1 VSSWIRLAG
10 YLRPYTRRVLVAV
23 ACMLGYA
30 AASGLSLGLISPFTQ
45 VLFGGAAKTLPSASP
60 IPAVHWPAFLQKGL
74 LPWIT
79 GASAHESLT
88 RITFALLFAF
98 VLKNVFDYLQQ
109 YLMVWV
115 EQAVVRDLRRD
126 LYAHLQRL
134 SLRFFH
140 GERMGELT
148 SRVVGDVQF
157 IRGAIASALASVIRD
172 SLFLI
177 VCLFWI
183 FWSSWQL
190 ALVSLLLIPP
200 VAGLVVLLG
209 RRARHNSEVMQER
222 LASLTSVLSET
233 LGNIR
238 VVKAFGAEAFEE
250 RRFNQENREYFR
262 AYVRVRRLAAL
273 AGPMAELALILLA
286 AGVLGYGGYLIYESG
301 ALRAPDFFLFLVALL
316 SIVSPVRNLSGV
328 NATLQEGLAAAD
340 RIFRFLDMVPEVRT
354 MAGARQATGFREAI
368 RFEKVSFRYGDG
380 PAALSGVDLTIRR
393 GERVALVGLSGA
405 GKSTLVDLLPR
416 FYDPT
421 EGRITLDGVD
431 IREFDVASLRALFGI
446 VPQESILFRDTVAAN
461 IAYGRDDPD
470 PHRVEAAA
478 RAANAAGFIE
488 RLEHGFDTV
497 IGERGLTLSGGERQ
511 RMSLARAV
519 YKDPP
524 VLILDEATSH
534 LDSESER
541 AVQEALE
548 RLMKERTVVLIA
560 HRLST
565 VLGADRIVVL
575 DQGRVIE
582 QGTHEELLARDGV
595 YRRLHALQFSAT

>member
-1 VSSWIRLAG
+1 MKTWIRLAG
-10 YLRPYTRRVLVAV
+10 YLRPYTRRVALAV

-30 AASGLSLGLISPFTQ
+30 AASGLSLGLISPFMQ
-45 VLFGGAAKTLPSASP
+45 VLFGRAAQTLPGGAQLP
-60 IPAVHWPAFLQKGL
+60 RWPSFLSGL

-79 GASAHESLT
+79 GGSAHESLT
-88 RITFALLFAF
+88 RITIALVATFL
-98 VLKNVFDYLQQ
+98 LKNIFDYLQQ

-157 IRGAIASALASVIRD
+157 IRGAIASGLASLIRD
-172 SLFLI
+172 SLFLV

-183 FWSSWQL
+183 FWASWQL
-190 ALVSLLLIPP
+190 ALVSLVLVPP
-200 VAGLVVLLG
+200 VAALVVVLG
-209 RRARHNSEVMQER
+209 KRARKNSEIMQEQ
-222 LASLTSVLSET
+222 LATLTGVLSET
-233 LGNIR
+233 LGNVR

-250 RRFNQENREYFR
+250 RRFGVENRGYFR
-262 AYVRVRRLAAL
+262 AFVRVRRLAAL
-273 AGPMAELALILLA
+273 AGPMAELALVLLA

-301 ALRAPDFFLFLVALL
+301 TLRAQDFFTFLVALL
-316 SIVSPVRNLSGV
+316 SIVSPVRSLSGI

-340 RIFRFLDMVPEVRT
+340 RIFRFLDQVPEVRSRP
-354 MAGARQATGFREAI
+354 GARQTTGFRETI
-368 RFEKVSFRYGDG
+368 RFENVSFRYGDG
-380 PAALSGVDLTIRR
+380 PSALSGVDLTIRR

-421 EGRITLDGVD
+421 AGRITLDGVD
-431 IREFDVASLRALFGI
+431 VREFELASLRSLFGI

-478 RAANAAGFIE
+478 RAANASGFVE
-488 RLEHGFDTV
+488 RLEHGYDTV

-511 RMSLARAV
+511 RLSLARAV

-541 AVQEALE
+541 AVQEAMV
-548 RLMKERTVVLIA
+548 RLMKDRTVVLIA

-565 VLGADRIVVL
+565 VLDADRIVVL
-575 DQGRVIE
+575 DQGKVIE
-582 QGTHEELLARDGV
+582 QGTHEELLALDGV

>member
-10 YLRPYTRRVLVAV
+10 YLRPYTRRVLLAV

-45 VLFGGAAKTLPSASP
+45 VLFGSAAKSSP
-60 IPAVHWPAFLQKGL
+60 AAAALPAVRWPAFLQKGL
-74 LPWIT
+74 LPWLT
-79 GASAHESLT
+79 GPSAHESLT
-88 RITFALLFAF
+88 RITAALLVAF

-183 FWSSWQL
+183 FWASWQL
-190 ALVSLLLIPP
+190 ALVSLVLIPP

-209 RRARHNSEVMQER
+209 KRARHNSEVMQER
-222 LASLTSVLSET
+222 LASLTGVLSET

-238 VVKAFGAEAFEE
+238 VVKAFGAEDFEQ
-250 RRFNQENREYFR
+250 RRFDAENSAYFR

-273 AGPMAELALILLA
+273 AGPMAELALVLLA
-286 AGVLGYGGYLIYESG
+286 AGVLGYGGYLIYETG

-340 RIFRFLDMVPEVRT
+340 RIFRFLDLVPEVGSK
-354 MAGARQATGFREAI
+354 AGAPRATGFREAI
-368 RFEKVSFRYGDG
+368 RFEGVSFRYGDG

-421 EGRITLDGVD
+421 SGRITLDGVD
-431 IREFDVASLRALFGI
+431 LREFDLASLRALFGI

-470 PHRVEAAA
+470 PHRVERAAK
-478 RAANAAGFIE
+478 AANASGFVE
-488 RLEHGFDTV
+488 RLEHGYDTV

-511 RMSLARAV
+511 RLSLARAV

-524 VLILDEATSH
+524 ILILDEATSH

-548 RLMKERTVVLIA
+548 RLMKDRTVVLIA

-575 DQGRVIE
+575 DGGKVIE
-582 QGTHEELLARDGV
+582 QGTHDELLARDGV